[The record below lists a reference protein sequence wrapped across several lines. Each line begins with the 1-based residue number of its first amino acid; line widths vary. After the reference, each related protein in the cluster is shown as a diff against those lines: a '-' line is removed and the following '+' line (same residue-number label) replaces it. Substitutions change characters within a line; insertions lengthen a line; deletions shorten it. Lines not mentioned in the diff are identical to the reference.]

1 MSARARTEDAIM
13 EKLAFTIPEAVEA
26 GAGSRT
32 VVYEAINAGTLKAK
46 KRGKRTIILA
56 DDLTQYLK
64 SLPDFLDQ
72 GTA

>member
-1 MSARARTEDAIM
+1 MQ
-13 EKLAFTIPEAVEA
+13 KLAYTIPEAVEE

-32 VVYEAINAGTLKAK
+32 VVYEAIAAGKLKAK

-56 DDLTQYLK
+56 PDLVQYLQ

>member
-1 MSARARTEDAIM
+1 MS
-13 EKLAFTIPEAVEA
+13 KLAYTIPEAVEA

-32 VVYEAINAGTLKAK
+32 VVYEAIKAGTLKAK

-56 DDLTQYLK
+56 PDLVQYLQ

-72 GTA
+72 ATA

>member
-1 MSARARTEDAIM
+1 M
-13 EKLAFTIPEAVEA
+13 EKLAYTIAEAVDQ

-56 DDLTQYLK
+56 DDLIQYLEA
-64 SLPDFLDQ
+64 LPDFHEQ
-72 GTA
+72 AA